1 MVENF
6 HSIKESVQKFAR
18 NTLSFELVPR
28 EQLSILMEVIKLSYC
43 SMKIAAPRTYM
54 IYIYVCVPVPSLR
67 PLVSNQLWG
76 RPVKMGEKIIRERAK
91 LKWTQFGG
99 GIFHPLISTVL
110 KSFLE
115 IRYCSQSSYT
125 FSIFFF
131 YIYLL
136 FSLLF
141 STIVTFSIL
150 SFISY
155 RIFFPEEKCTWHNS
169 L

>member
-54 IYIYVCVPVPSLR
+54 IYIYVCAFQSLR

-136 FSLLF
+136 FFLLF

>member
-54 IYIYVCVPVPSLR
+54 IYIYVCAFQSLR

-76 RPVKMGEKIIRERAK
+76 RKNGRKNYSWTSKIKMDTVRGWNFPSINFYRTKIVP
-91 LKWTQFGG
+91 WN
-99 GIFHPLISTVL
+99 
-110 KSFLE
+110 
-115 IRYCSQSSYT
+115 
-125 FSIFFF
+125 
-131 YIYLL
+131 
-136 FSLLF
+136 SLLF
-141 STIVTFSIL
+141 AVILHIFNLFFLYISPFFSLIQ
-150 SFISY
+150 Y
-155 RIFFPEEKCTWHNS
+155 HRYIFNPLVHFVSDIFPRGKMY
-169 L
+169 LA